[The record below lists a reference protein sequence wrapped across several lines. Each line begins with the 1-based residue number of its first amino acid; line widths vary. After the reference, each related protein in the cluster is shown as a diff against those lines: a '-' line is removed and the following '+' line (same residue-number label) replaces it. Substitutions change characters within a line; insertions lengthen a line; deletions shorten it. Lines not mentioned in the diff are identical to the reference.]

1 MRLLP
6 VALALAALAG
16 SRVALAD
23 PTEASSPEGAPAID
37 LRKLREPP
45 GPTFH
50 ILGTLFFGDGL
61 RFNNPY
67 RLQTQL
73 GESAKTVSVT
83 APYVTFGVALT
94 IGDAFGFQHGAWL
107 SITGSLAGVGQ
118 FVTAPT
124 YAISYRGTS
133 HRFLAF
139 GRLGPAIIT
148 EQDPN
153 VGAELGVGGAVFVTA
168 GTAFTAELIGNLF
181 YGAATKETGY
191 PVYPVLSL
199 QLGLLL
205 DQEVLP

>member
-1 MRLLP
+1 MRLPP
-6 VALALAALAG
+6 VALALAALAT
-16 SRVALAD
+16 SRVALAEE
-23 PTEASSPEGAPAID
+23 PASPSAEAPAVD

-45 GPTFH
+45 GPTYH
-50 ILGTLFFGDGL
+50 VLATLFFGDGF

-83 APYVTFGVALT
+83 APYVTFGLALT

-118 FVTAPT
+118 VVTAPT
-124 YAISYRGTS
+124 YALTYRGAS

-148 EQDPN
+148 RQDPN
-153 VGAELGVGGAVFVTA
+153 VGGELGVGGAVFLTAGAAVTA
-168 GTAFTAELIGNLF
+168 EVVGNLF

-191 PVYPVLSL
+191 PVYPVVSL

-205 DQEVLP
+205 DHEVLP